1 MAEEK
6 KDSKS
11 KVIIVLLIVVI
22 VLLIGGGVAA
32 FLLMNNNGEG
42 QTEPAQTAAADTAVT
57 AENKNNSPLLKYD
70 DAAVALDENGLEK
83 QIEEMKKNS
92 EGNVSLEYKNEAE
105 STDGTHFICYL
116 ANSDLNTEDMFIA
129 IFTDANM
136 TEQVYLSGLLR
147 PGTSIQEFD
156 SEIPFEKG
164 KHSVVCMFT
173 SVGDDHNTM
182 TSQIA
187 VEIMLTVK

>member
-11 KVIIVLLIVVI
+11 KIIIVLLIVVI
-22 VLLIGGGVAA
+22 VLLIGGGAAA

-42 QTEPAQTAAADTAVT
+42 QTGPAQTAAADTAVT

-83 QIEEMKKNS
+83 QIEEMKNS
-92 EGNVSLEYKNEAE
+92 EGNISLEYKNEAE

-173 SVGDDHNTM
+173 SVGDDHESM

-187 VEIMLTVK
+187 VEVMLTVK